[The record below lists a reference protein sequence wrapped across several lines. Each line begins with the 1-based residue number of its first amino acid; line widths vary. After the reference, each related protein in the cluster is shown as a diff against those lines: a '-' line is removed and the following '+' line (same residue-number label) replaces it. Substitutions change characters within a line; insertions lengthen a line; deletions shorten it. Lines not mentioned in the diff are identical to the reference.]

1 MSTINKSQ
9 FWQDHI
15 TAWQS
20 SDLPQATYC
29 IQHEIKFHNFA
40 YWRNRLSHAKVPSAK
55 LMKLGAMPASSRVM
69 INLPLGASLALA
81 ASDLR

>member
-40 YWRNRLSHAKVPSAK
+40 YWRNRLSHAKVPYSHFDCA
-55 LMKLGAMPASSRVM
+55 GQPRCAV
-69 INLPLGASLALA
+69 
-81 ASDLR
+81 